1 MLKVALIISQPGLPT
16 QEVESGQD
24 VLSVGSALDNT
35 VCLEEDAGVAR
46 YHAVIE
52 RRGETFW
59 LSDLGSR
66 EGTTVN
72 GSPVVTDRELRDGDR
87 IALGEACVVEFY
99 RHEVAAPRA
108 ADHPDPSDHSTGRG
122 LGAEVGSAAS
132 SAASSAA
139 TAGAGA
145 AAPHGSN
152 AQAAGHA
159 VAHPADPPAA
169 GVSPSVK
176 VGAGVL
182 GGLLLTGAAAAILFG
197 GSGGGCRPTARIL
210 SPVNGSALRSAAP
223 VRLELGEAQC
233 IRRVSYQ
240 LDGEEVASASAAP
253 FEATLDPRRLTR
265 FAPGNHVLTATIE
278 TEGGEQ
284 LRQPGE
290 VYLALGAA
298 QEPAAAAT
306 PAPESTPPPAA
317 GVSNAPPVSA
327 DVQAM
332 AERLAS
338 QISGKSGYV
347 FEREMTIRIQSRTS
361 EFAAANA
368 PARAAPYRRV
378 VVKSFSDHGVKP
390 FLGFVL
396 AMSRSK
402 FDAAPSEGGPWRVP
416 AGVAQAYLQAGET
429 PRALEDPRRA
439 AEVSAVYLKHLLGVF
454 ESENF
459 DLAVACY
466 GCTMEEAGTLKQRLS
481 AVPDSERRNF
491 WSLFERGLVSQEQA
505 ERVVRFYAAG
515 IVGENPQRFGASD
528 DRRLSALEY

>member
-16 QEVESGQD
+16 QEVESGED

-35 VCLEEDAGVAR
+35 VCLEEDAGLAR

-52 RRGETFW
+52 RRGGTYW

-66 EGTTVN
+66 EGTKVN
-72 GSPVVTDRELRDGDR
+72 GSPVLTDRELRDGDR
-87 IALGEACVVEFY
+87 IALGAACVIEFY

-108 ADHPDPSDHSTGRG
+108 PGSAHTSNTPAGYG

-132 SAASSAA
+132 SVTTSAASSASSA
-139 TAGAGA
+139 SSTS
-145 AAPHGSN
+145 HGSN
-152 AQAAGHA
+152 TSAASSA
-159 VAHPADPPAA
+159 VADSSAG

-176 VGAGVL
+176 IGAGIL

-197 GSGGGCRPTARIL
+197 GAGGGCQPTARIL
-210 SPVNGSALRSAAP
+210 TPVNGSALRAP
-223 VRLELGEAQC
+223 TSVRVETSETQC
-233 IRRVSYQ
+233 IKRVSYQ
-240 LDGEEVASASAAP
+240 LDGEEVAGASAAP
-253 FEATLDPRRLTR
+253 YEATLDPRRLTR
-265 FAPGNHVLTATIE
+265 FAAGNHVLTATVE
-278 TEGGEQ
+278 TAGGEQ

-290 VYLALGAA
+290 VYLALG
-298 QEPAAAAT
+298 PAKDSASAAT
-306 PAPESTPPPAA
+306 PTPESTPPPSAV
-317 GVSNAPPVSA
+317 GPNAPPVAA

-347 FEREMTIRIQSRTS
+347 FEREMTARIQARTS
-361 EFAAANA
+361 EFAAVSA
-368 PARAAPYRRV
+368 PARAAPFRRV

-402 FDAAPSEGGPWRVP
+402 FDDAPSEGGPWRVP
-416 AGVAQAYLQAGET
+416 GPVAQSYLQAGET
-429 PRALEDPRRA
+429 TRALEDPRRA

-454 ESENF
+454 ESDNF

-466 GCTMEEAGTLKQRLS
+466 GCTMEEAGTLKQQLA
-481 AVPDSERRNF
+481 AVPPDERRNF
-491 WSLFERGLVSQEQA
+491 WSLVERGLVNQEQA